1 MRARTIYSPG
11 SENIAKTLA
20 VPPPAE
26 RVNVDEATGI
36 VGGYRVAW
44 VVRVGVLMKGESV
57 CSMKVTSP
65 EKQGQT
71 TVLLRSLSPG
81 KPNRLNVVCPR
92 FRAAADRLV

>member
-1 MRARTIYSPG
+1 
-11 SENIAKTLA
+11 
-20 VPPPAE
+20 
-26 RVNVDEATGI
+26 
-36 VGGYRVAW
+36 
-44 VVRVGVLMKGESV
+44 LMKGESV

-92 FRAAADRLV
+92 FTPGRAPPQIGLFDVT